1 MGFSRIHTSSSWY
14 WTHDP
19 VCHVVSA
26 TPPRHVPCCIAM
38 RYPGVS
44 RGGCG
49 ADRTFERRELV
60 VLEVEFLEVR
70 LRLEV
75 VQRRQEVVVQ
85 EQHLQVRVL
94 ACNMQQTTCDSRCNS
109 AT

>member
-1 MGFSRIHTSSSWY
+1 
-14 WTHDP
+14 
-19 VCHVVSA
+19 
-26 TPPRHVPCCIAM
+26 M
-38 RYPGVS
+38 RYPGVP
-44 RGGCG
+44 RGAAG

-75 VQRRQEVVVQ
+75 VQRRQVVVVQ